1 MFETARNNGSV
12 VDLNGLEKV
21 EEVDKY
27 TVKFTLKEAQTTFI
41 NSLVVTGIVP
51 KHAYGKDYAEN
62 PIGSGPYQLVQWDKG
77 QQLIV
82 KANPEYYGNKPY
94 FQKITFLFLSED
106 ATFAAA
112 QAGNVDVASI
122 PAHLVSNKYLA

>member
-1 MFETARNNGSV
+1 M
-12 VDLNGLEKV
+12 DLNVLEKV
-21 EEVDKY
+21 ETIDEY
-27 TVKFTLKEAQTTFI
+27 TVKFTLKKPQSTFI
-41 NSLVVTGIVP
+41 NSLVETGIVP
-51 KHAYGKDYAEN
+51 KHAYGEDYAEN

-82 KANPEYYGNKPY
+82 KANPEYYDKKPY

-112 QAGNVDVASI
+112 QAGEVDVAAI
-122 PAHLVSNKYLA
+122 PAHLANNKFLA